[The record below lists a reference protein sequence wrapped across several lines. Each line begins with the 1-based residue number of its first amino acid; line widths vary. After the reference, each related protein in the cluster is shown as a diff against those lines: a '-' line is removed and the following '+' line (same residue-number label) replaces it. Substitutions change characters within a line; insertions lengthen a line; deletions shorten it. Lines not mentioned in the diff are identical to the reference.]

1 MTRFRITFL
10 TVFVLCGVLSAQAQ
24 TLVIYDARDLF
35 PKDAWNPPCKAVFTE
50 EYYYSPEWQELNDRI
65 NTYLMYQT
73 AQENPDWIPL
83 ADEEFRQKVE
93 SAKNITPE
101 GLRKAICRHAVGGRM
116 FVGAQLEY
124 RDRLVSVREDPY
136 TEAEAFDGV
145 TPHANAWGVMN
156 AKGQM
161 IIPFEYQ
168 GFVSSW
174 NSNTG
179 EFFRFII
186 GYRQISG
193 TASDGTFDVVLFLPS
208 GKRATDIKLNYA
220 RIEMGNGPD
229 EHRLIVR
236 IPGEG
241 FTVMDEYCNILTPK
255 RYDEF
260 MHAKFYGWPTNDQF
274 WARKG
279 KTYYLMDILT
289 GRELGTFT
297 FSSRDREN
305 VFSDVKVTYFLNSSR

>member
-1 MTRFRITFL
+1 MKRLIVILLCGLF
-10 TVFVLCGVLSAQAQ
+10 CGVLSAQ

-93 SAKNITPE
+93 TGKNLTPE

-116 FVGAQLEY
+116 FVGAELEY
-124 RDRLVSVREDPY
+124 RNRLVSVREKPF

-145 TPHANAWGVMN
+145 TPYANAWGVMN

-168 GFVSSW
+168 NFGSSW

-179 EFFRFII
+179 DYLRFII
-186 GYRQISG
+186 GYKQVSG
-193 TASDGTFDVVLFLPS
+193 TASDGKFDVVLFLPS
-208 GKRATDIKLNYA
+208 GKRATDTKLDYA
-220 RIEMGNGPD
+220 QIEMGNDPD

-241 FTVMDEYCNILTPK
+241 FTIMDEYCNLLTTR
-255 RYDEF
+255 RYDELKA
-260 MHAKFYGWPTNDQF
+260 AKFYGWPPDPLY

-279 KTYYLMDILT
+279 KTYYLIDILT
-289 GRELGTFT
+289 GREQGSFT
-297 FSSRDREN
+297 FSRRDKEN
-305 VFSDVKVTYFLNSSR
+305 IFFDVKVSYFK

>member
-1 MTRFRITFL
+1 MNFRHVIL
-10 TVFVLCGVLSAQAQ
+10 TVFVLCDALSAAAQ

-50 EYYYSPEWQELNDRI
+50 DYYYSEEWLSLKDRI
-65 NTYLMYQT
+65 DTYLLYQT
-73 AQENPDWIPL
+73 AKENPDWIPL
-83 ADEEFRQKVE
+83 ADDEFRQKIE
-93 SAKNITPE
+93 QGKNMTPE

-116 FVGAQLEY
+116 FVGAELEY
-124 RDRLVSVREDPY
+124 RNRLVSVREKPY

-145 TPHANAWGVMN
+145 TPYANAWGVMN

-168 GFVSSW
+168 NFGSSW

-179 EFFRFII
+179 EYLRFII
-186 GYRQISG
+186 GYKQISG
-193 TASDGTFDVVLFLPS
+193 TASDGKFDVVLFLPS
-208 GKRATDIKLNYA
+208 GKRATDIKLDYA
-220 RIEMGNGPD
+220 QIEMGDGPD

-241 FTVMDEYCNILTPK
+241 FTIMDEYCNLLTTR
-255 RYDEF
+255 RYDELKA
-260 MHAKFYGWPTNDQF
+260 AKFYGWPPDPLY

-279 KTYYLMDILT
+279 KTYYLIDILT
-289 GRELGTFT
+289 GREQGSFT
-297 FSSRDREN
+297 FSRRDKEN
-305 VFSDVKVTYFLNSSR
+305 IFFDVKVSYFK

>member
-1 MTRFRITFL
+1 MKRLIITL
-10 TVFVLCGVLSAQAQ
+10 LCALVYGAVPAQ

-50 EYYYSPEWQELNDRI
+50 DYYYSEEWLNLKDRI
-65 NTYLMYQT
+65 DTYLLYQT
-73 AQENPDWIPL
+73 AKENPDWIPL
-83 ADEEFRQKVE
+83 ADEEFRQKIQE
-93 SAKNITPE
+93 GKNMTPE

-116 FVGAQLEY
+116 FVGAELEY
-124 RDRLVSVREDPY
+124 RNRLVSVREKPF

-145 TPHANAWGVMN
+145 TPYANAWGVMN

-168 GFVSSW
+168 NFGSSW

-179 EFFRFII
+179 DYLRFII
-186 GYRQISG
+186 GYKQVSG
-193 TASDGTFDVVLFLPS
+193 TYNDGKFDVVLFLPS
-208 GKRATDIKLNYA
+208 GKRATDTKLDYA
-220 RIEMGNGPD
+220 QIEMGNDPD

-241 FTVMDEYCNILTPK
+241 FTIMDEYCNLLTTR
-255 RYDEF
+255 RYDELKA
-260 MHAKFYGWPTNDQF
+260 AKFYGWPPDPLY

-279 KTYYLMDILT
+279 KTYYLIDILT
-289 GRELGTFT
+289 GREQGSFT
-297 FSSRDREN
+297 FSRRNKEN
-305 VFSDVKVTYFLNSSR
+305 IFFDVKVSYFK